1 MQRLGVKKFTSGV
14 MEELNRVYESRA
26 STSFAD
32 AVVSTSSSGLEKK
45 KSQSE
50 KRKEKV
56 KVQKE
61 ITKAVNEHFA
71 EKAAISM
78 LTENES
84 KRKYHRKRM
93 HQSFHSPQEQLAAK
107 KSKSHSPNF
116 SNVTWDKE
124 KLRETLENW
133 PADVTM
139 NWSQVGRDHGIPG
152 NNAGQVVKEFTAKQG
167 IDTSHITTP
176 MRKTTL
182 RPRKRKLPGYEV
194 SIPTIRAV
202 EGEIN
207 SMISSGRFTLGE
219 ECAPYTITK
228 YSMVNGIMTPHDHQ
242 IQGRKVPLKEIRQ
255 KLLNKQLQ
263 YMRLTTES
271 AIATMT
277 RPQLIKRL
285 NMSKLMRSSVSS

>member
-1 MQRLGVKKFTSGV
+1 MKI
-14 MEELNRVYESRA
+14 
-26 STSFAD
+26 
-32 AVVSTSSSGLEKK
+32 
-45 KSQSE
+45 
-50 KRKEKV
+50 
-56 KVQKE
+56 QKE

-78 LTENES
+78 LTECES

-93 HQSFHSPQEQLAAK
+93 FQLFHSAQEQPATI

-152 NNAGQVVKEFTAKQG
+152 NNARQVVKEFTAKQG

-176 MRKTTL
+176 KRKTTL
-182 RPRKRKLPGYEV
+182 RPRKQKLPSYEV
-194 SIPTIRAV
+194 SIRSNSSIRAV

-207 SMISSGRFTLGE
+207 SIISSPSERNVHPTPLQNTPCVE
-219 ECAPYTITK
+219 EVWSVLKLILNEAMPLFIPK
-228 YSMVNGIMTPHDHQ
+228 VVI
-242 IQGRKVPLKEIRQ
+242 RK
-255 KLLNKQLQ
+255 KQLPVWFTPSLRH
-263 YMRLTTES
+263 MRKCL
-271 AIATMT
+271 
-277 RPQLIKRL
+277 KRKFKR
-285 NMSKLMRSSVSS
+285 NPSGANQAGVAPTGPSVSSNKDFEGL

>member
-1 MQRLGVKKFTSGV
+1 M
-14 MEELNRVYESRA
+14 
-26 STSFAD
+26 
-32 AVVSTSSSGLEKK
+32 
-45 KSQSE
+45 
-50 KRKEKV
+50 
-56 KVQKE
+56 
-61 ITKAVNEHFA
+61 
-71 EKAAISM
+71 
-78 LTENES
+78 
-84 KRKYHRKRM
+84 
-93 HQSFHSPQEQLAAK
+93 
-107 KSKSHSPNF
+107 
-116 SNVTWDKE
+116 TWDKE

-176 MRKTTL
+176 KRKTTL

-194 SIPTIRAV
+194 SIPSNPSIRAV

-228 YSMVNGIMTPHDHQ
+228 YSMVDGIMTPHDHQ

-285 NMSKLMRSSVSS
+285 NMSGDGKTDEELRELLKQAQRSRAICFWHDHATILKMGSLSIYRMTL

>member
-1 MQRLGVKKFTSGV
+1 MNFSIYSMACVRYVALAVNCGYARVCIYQNSNPQRTGPNARQAIDKTKRETKFRDQFSGTYFFPEGYFSVIGRKGLTQFNRDCDKVLDGFKSKFPVRQPRESYLDTFSHSELPVAERKQHSLGKCGRCFELHKDSQLSFPLKPCYHHKPILSIDEDALQRLGLKKFTSGV

-78 LTENES
+78 LTENVS

-93 HQSFHSPQEQLAAK
+93 HQSFHSPQEQPAAK

-124 KLRETLENW
+124 KLRETLE
-133 PADVTM
+133 T
-139 NWSQVGRDHGIPG
+139 
-152 NNAGQVVKEFTAKQG
+152 GQ
-167 IDTSHITTP
+167 
-176 MRKTTL
+176 
-182 RPRKRKLPGYEV
+182 
-194 SIPTIRAV
+194 
-202 EGEIN
+202 
-207 SMISSGRFTLGE
+207 
-219 ECAPYTITK
+219 
-228 YSMVNGIMTPHDHQ
+228 
-242 IQGRKVPLKEIRQ
+242 
-255 KLLNKQLQ
+255 
-263 YMRLTTES
+263 
-271 AIATMT
+271 
-277 RPQLIKRL
+277 
-285 NMSKLMRSSVSS
+285 LM